1 MITGPLTGATLIKTI
16 DALNESFL
24 AKPLEFWY
32 LLPSS
37 AHQSPTLTL
46 QDNGKGCFPS

>member
-1 MITGPLTGATLIKTI
+1 MIASLLTGATSIETI

-37 AHQSPTLTL
+37 AHQSLTLTR
-46 QDNGKGCFPS
+46 QDNGKGCFPL